1 MPLKGNL
8 RDFSTAQL
16 LNLINLA
23 RKTGRL
29 AVEGPNDTIWVYFRE
44 GKLAYAHSRGE
55 HQGLPVI
62 LHKAKLINAAQE
74 KIITEKAGDMSD
86 KELGLLLINADYLS
100 QQQILSSLVNH
111 YTDLINRLFTW
122 IEGFFEFTNDTQP
135 PEDKIAVRISLEN
148 LIIEMVLYAP

>member
-44 GKLAYAHSRGE
+44 GKLAYVHSRGE
-55 HQGLPVI
+55 NNGLPTI
-62 LHKAKLINAAQE
+62 LYKAKLINAAQE

-86 KELGLLLINADYLS
+86 KELGLLLINADYFS
-100 QQQILSSLVNH
+100 QQQILSSLVKH
-111 YTDLINRLFTW
+111 YTDLINRLISW
-122 IEGFFEFTNDTQP
+122 I
-135 PEDKIAVRISLEN
+135 
-148 LIIEMVLYAP
+148 